1 MNKNFIE
8 KISVGDAVIKWNAR
22 FITDMDIINTL
33 IEQLIF
39 ENKYLAEIG
48 VENPKKGKY
57 HLEKLIKYDQ

>member
-1 MNKNFIE
+1 M
-8 KISVGDAVIKWNAR
+8 IKWNAR

-39 ENKYLAEIG
+39 ENKYLAELG
-48 VENPKKGKY
+48 VENPKKGKH

>member
-1 MNKNFIE
+1 
-8 KISVGDAVIKWNAR
+8 VIKWNAR

-39 ENKYLAEIG
+39 ENKYLAELG